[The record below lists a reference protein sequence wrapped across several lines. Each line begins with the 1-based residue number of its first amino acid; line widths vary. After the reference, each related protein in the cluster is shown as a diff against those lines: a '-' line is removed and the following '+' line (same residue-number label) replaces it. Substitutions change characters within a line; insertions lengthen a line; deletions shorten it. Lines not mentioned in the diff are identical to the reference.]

1 MLQAIYKDKQK
12 KGDYMSHNLIKG
24 LRADTLRYLVETGI
38 VYSKENTKRS
48 ESSRPINPIATQKI
62 MDWGENAILEADR
75 LKREGKSDEEIK
87 EKLDF
92 YMEELGLQIY
102 EQYKFQQSIF
112 YALADIAYK
121 QIGMLAPNT
130 A

>member
-38 VYSKENTKRS
+38 VYSKENIKRS

-102 EQYKFQQSIF
+102 EQYKFQQAIF
-112 YALADIAYK
+112 YSLADLAYK
-121 QIGMLAPNT
+121 QIGMLAPST

>member
-1 MLQAIYKDKQK
+1 
-12 KGDYMSHNLIKG
+12 MSHNLIKG

-62 MDWGENAILEADR
+62 MDWGENAILEAQR
-75 LKREGKSDEEIK
+75 LKREGKTNEEIK

-112 YALADIAYK
+112 YALADVAYK
-121 QIGMLAPNT
+121 QIGMLAPST